1 MSISGR
7 KSFIFS
13 SSADDDILF
22 CSFYFSS
29 YQSSFVWVC
38 ITLGQHQRGDIVRMM
53 GYHGKREGY
62 DARPILNRVQFSL
75 LSAWCVPIAC
85 CLSLSSPHSLS
96 SLSSPFHLFDGL
108 SLSFCLTQE
117 YYLATRR
124 PSQKRWH
131 MWKTQGKKTVESISP
146 VYKDS
151 REVVGYCQAW
161 EIWIWY
167 AVINKRQNQE
177 VLS

>member
-1 MSISGR
+1 MSVSGR

-29 YQSSFVWVC
+29 YQSPFVWVC

-62 DARPILNRVQFSL
+62 DARPILNRVQLPL
-75 LSAWCVPIAC
+75 LSAWCADCV
-85 CLSLSSPHSLS
+85 LSLSLLRTLFRLCRLLFISLM
-96 SLSSPFHLFDGL
+96 G

-131 MWKTQGKKTVESISP
+131 MCKPKE
-146 VYKDS
+146 
-151 REVVGYCQAW
+151 
-161 EIWIWY
+161 
-167 AVINKRQNQE
+167 KR
-177 VLS
+177 L